1 MNSHQYSL
9 RLLQKLNNNFK
20 YSLCFLLLIFCS
32 SFVVLKTKPFLFNYP
47 DYWPKPHYD
56 LSKLSMSENEFQL
69 GRQLFYDPILSKDQ
83 SISCASCHLQATGF
97 THVDHDLSH
106 GIEGRIGKRNSMA
119 LMNLAW
125 NTSFM
130 WDGGVNHIEIQALAP
145 ISSENEMGSSL
156 KEVVTKLNASE
167 KYKTLFYNSYKD
179 SLVTGQKTLL
189 ALTQFV
195 VMLNSYNSKY
205 DKYVRN
211 EAGGEFTA
219 QEKNGLSI
227 FKNNCA
233 SCHTEPLF
241 TNNEFHNN
249 GLTLDPYL
257 KDFGRMLITNKSED
271 SLKFKVPTLRN
282 IQFTPPYMH
291 DGRFETLKDV
301 ITHYNSGV
309 THSITLAENLK
320 NNLELTHKE
329 EVDLL
334 VFLRTLTDVEFL
346 FNNRFSYPYIN

>member
-1 MNSHQYSL
+1 M
-9 RLLQKLNNNFK
+9 
-20 YSLCFLLLIFCS
+20 
-32 SFVVLKTKPFLFNYP
+32 
-47 DYWPKPHYD
+47 PHYD

-69 GRQLFYDPILSKDQ
+69 GRQLFYDPILSRDQ

-130 WDGGVNHIEIQALAP
+130 WDGGVNHIELQALAP
-145 ISSENEMGSSL
+145 ISSEDEMGSSL
-156 KEVVTKLNASE
+156 KEVVTKLNASK

-205 DKYVRN
+205 DKYIRN
-211 EAGGEFTA
+211 EKGGEFTI
-219 QEKNGLSI
+219 QEKNGLAI

-241 TNNEFHNN
+241 TNKEFHNN

-291 DGRFETLKDV
+291 DGRFETLKAV
-301 ITHYNSGV
+301 ITHYNSGI
-309 THSITLAENLK
+309 THSITLAEDLK

-334 VFLRTLTDVEFL
+334 VFLRTLTDKEFL
-346 FNNRFSYPYIN
+346 FNNRFSYPHIN

>member
-1 MNSHQYSL
+1 
-9 RLLQKLNNNFK
+9 
-20 YSLCFLLLIFCS
+20 
-32 SFVVLKTKPFLFNYP
+32 
-47 DYWPKPHYD
+47 
-56 LSKLSMSENEFQL
+56 MSENEFQL
-69 GRQLFYDPILSKDQ
+69 GRQLFYDPILSRDQ

-106 GIEGRIGKRNSMA
+106 GIDGRIGKRNSMA

-130 WDGGVNHIEIQALAP
+130 WDGGVNHIELQALAP

-205 DKYVRN
+205 DKYIRN
-211 EAGGEFTA
+211 EKGGEFTA
-219 QEKNGLSI
+219 QEKNGLAI

-301 ITHYNSGV
+301 ITHYNSGI

-329 EVDLL
+329 KVDLL
-334 VFLRTLTDVEFL
+334 VFLRTLTDTEFL

>member
-1 MNSHQYSL
+1 M
-9 RLLQKLNNNFK
+9 
-20 YSLCFLLLIFCS
+20 LLIFCS
-32 SFVVLKTKPFLFNYP
+32 SFVVLKTKTLLFDYP

-69 GRQLFYDPILSKDQ
+69 GRQLFYDPILSRDQ

-106 GIEGRIGKRNSMA
+106 GIDGRIGKRNSMA

-130 WDGGVNHIEIQALAP
+130 WDGGVNHIELQALAP

-205 DKYVRN
+205 DKYIRN
-211 EAGGEFTA
+211 EKGGEFTA
-219 QEKNGLSI
+219 QEKNGLAI

-291 DGRFETLKDV
+291 DGRFETLKAV
-301 ITHYNSGV
+301 ITHYNSGI
-309 THSITLAENLK
+309 THSITLAEDLKKNLK
-320 NNLELTHKE
+320 LTHKE
-329 EVDLL
+329 KVDLL
-334 VFLRTLTDVEFL
+334 VFLRTLTDKEFL
-346 FNNRFSYPYIN
+346 FNSRFSYPYIN

>member
-1 MNSHQYSL
+1 M
-9 RLLQKLNNNFK
+9 
-20 YSLCFLLLIFCS
+20 
-32 SFVVLKTKPFLFNYP
+32 
-47 DYWPKPHYD
+47 PHYD

-69 GRQLFYDPILSKDQ
+69 GRQLFYDPILSRDE

-130 WDGGVNHIEIQALAP
+130 WDGGVNHIELQALAP
-145 ISSENEMGSSL
+145 ISSEDEMGSSL
-156 KEVVTKLNASE
+156 KEVVTKLNASK

-205 DKYVRN
+205 DKYIRN
-211 EAGGEFTA
+211 EKGGEFTM
-219 QEKNGLSI
+219 QEKNGLAI

-241 TNNEFHNN
+241 TNKEFHNN

-291 DGRFETLKDV
+291 DGRFETLKAV
-301 ITHYNSGV
+301 ITHYNSGI
-309 THSITLAENLK
+309 THSITLAEDLK
-320 NNLELTHKE
+320 IT
-329 EVDLL
+329 
-334 VFLRTLTDVEFL
+334 
-346 FNNRFSYPYIN
+346 